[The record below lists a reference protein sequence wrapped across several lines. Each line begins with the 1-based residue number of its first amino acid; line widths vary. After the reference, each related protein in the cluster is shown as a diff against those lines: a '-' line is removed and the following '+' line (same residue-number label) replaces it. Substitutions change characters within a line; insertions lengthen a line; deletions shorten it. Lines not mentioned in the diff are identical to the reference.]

1 MIIFGKEVKTRIHS
15 CQFNDEP
22 IRDIKPYINLYIR
35 LTNNCQA
42 NCKFCEYHSH
52 DKQVFDL
59 NKFKKV
65 LSYLQ
70 ENNIRVNKINFTG
83 GEPAFDLNILDIVYG
98 TIKATHPYVELTI
111 NTNGFNMDKV
121 FENFYFEYYALSR
134 HHYSDDKNKEIF
146 GASVPS
152 FDEIKKYS
160 DRDNIHLRC
169 NLIKGYIDSKEE
181 IITYIEK
188 FSDIGIIDF
197 GFVSLMQLNQYC
209 IDNFIDYNVT
219 QFDVIENMKLNFQQK
234 TNGCSCKNYLYSTRN
249 GNIVQLYSRFNE
261 DYTNQYNTL
270 VFDVNKL
277 TVGFGGEVII

>member
-1 MIIFGKEVKTRIHS
+1 M
-15 CQFNDEP
+15 
-22 IRDIKPYINLYIR
+22 
-35 LTNNCQA
+35 
-42 NCKFCEYHSH
+42 
-52 DKQVFDL
+52 FDL
-59 NKFKKV
+59 KKFKKI

-70 ENNIRVNKINFTG
+70 ENDIRINKINFTG
-83 GEPAFDLNILDIVYG
+83 GEPALDLNTLDIIYS
-98 TIKATHPYVELTI
+98 TIKTTHPHVELTI
-111 NTNGFNMDKV
+111 NTNGFNIDKI

-134 HHYSDDKNKEIF
+134 HHYDDDKNKEIF
-146 GASVPS
+146 GANVPS

-160 DRDNIHLRC
+160 ERDNIHLRC

-181 IITYIEK
+181 VITYIEK

-197 GFVSLMQLNQYC
+197 GFVSLMQLNNYC

-219 QFDVIENMKLNFQQK
+219 QFDIENMKLNFQQK

-249 GNIVQLYSRFNE
+249 GNIVQLYSRFNK